1 MCNYPVFLG
10 LFCDHFEYVCVCSF
24 IETIDRCRGKIAN
37 TRVKSEHSYC
47 GNKGFKS
54 HFVSLFTICLTFNNV
69 LIDMGNEVN
78 CHFCVN
84 STVEDFQ
91 ALINIKSM
99 SDNDTSM
106 MY

>member
-1 MCNYPVFLG
+1 MAIKVLKAI
-10 LFCDHFEYVCVCSF
+10 LF
-24 IETIDRCRGKIAN
+24 
-37 TRVKSEHSYC
+37 HS
-47 GNKGFKS
+47 
-54 HFVSLFTICLTFNNV
+54 LQCLTFNNV

-99 SDNDTSM
+99 SDNDTRISCWFVSH
-106 MY
+106 YC